1 MITRPKT
8 GPPVRLANK
17 EELNRLMDEIEQR
30 RGFVPDPAATIEK
43 LREMLRAEGVRPEDN
58 TFSREIIRMRCGEE
72 E

>member
-17 EELNRLMDEIEQR
+17 EELNRLMDGIEQR
-30 RGFVPDPAATIEK
+30 RCFVPDPEATIEK

-58 TFSREIIRMRCGEE
+58 ALTRELLQMRYGDEL
-72 E
+72 